1 MVNLL
6 FRNLGLTAIVTMVWL
21 VTALAFMS
29 GDSFIL
35 FGGFWVLVF
44 GFVCWRIAVSMGSMV
59 ETDERSRYSANQL
72 HLRLAGLML
81 AVLAVQVVLLTL
93 AVSFVEGNEIAGKAL
108 LFLIGSAGS
117 TSLAVPLF
125 LWFRSKFRLQRLAA
139 FLLFAGLFVWWE
151 VARNLWPDEL
161 FLAPVIGLVTFAI
174 SALLL
179 RWTLKLPAPNRTTQ
193 RAMDEL
199 DHGKGKRFDSAEELF
214 EDLGS

>member
-21 VTALAFMS
+21 VTALPFMS

-44 GFVCWRIAVSMGSMV
+44 GFVCWRIAMSMGSMI
-59 ETDERSRYSANQL
+59 ETNERSRYSANQL

-125 LWFRSKFRLQRLAA
+125 LWFRSRVGPQRLAA
-139 FLLFAGLFVWWE
+139 FLLFAGLYVWWE
-151 VARNLWPDEL
+151 VVRNLWPDEL
-161 FLAPVIGLVTFAI
+161 FLAPAIGAATFALG
-174 SALLL
+174 ALLAGPA
-179 RWTLKLPAPNRTTQ
+179 LKR
-193 RAMDEL
+193 EL
-199 DHGKGKRFDSAEELF
+199 DRNQSG
-214 EDLGS
+214 

>member
-1 MVNLL
+1 MFDLL
-6 FRNLGLTAIVTMVWL
+6 FRNLGLTAIITMVWL
-21 VTALAFMS
+21 VAALPSMF

-44 GFVCWRIAVSMGSMV
+44 GFVCWRIAESMGSMV
-59 ETDERSRYSANQL
+59 ESDERSRYSVNQL

-117 TSLAVPLF
+117 SSLFVPLF
-125 LWFRSKFRLQRLAA
+125 LWFRSRVGLQRLAA
-139 FLLFAGLFVWWE
+139 FLLFAGLYVWWE

-161 FLAPVIGLVTFAI
+161 FLAPAIGAATFAL
-174 SALLL
+174 SALLAGPA
-179 RWTLKLPAPNRTTQ
+179 LKR
-193 RAMDEL
+193 EL
-199 DHGKGKRFDSAEELF
+199 DRNQSG
-214 EDLGS
+214 